1 MLLFHQLWFVAV
13 VAVVVVAADVVIVAV
28 AADVVVVA
36 LVVAG
41 SRFSSKNAVLP
52 ET

>member
-13 VAVVVVAADVVIVAV
+13 VAIVVV

-36 LVVAG
+36 VVVAG